1 MKLKDYFKLIRDSV
15 SAWQKDYASSLGA
28 AIAFYTAFSIAPL
41 MVILIAVAGFVWGE
55 DAVRGE
61 LIQQLGSII
70 GNDAAAGVQALIRNA
85 DRPSQGVTAT
95 LISVGVLIWGST
107 RVFAELQSALDRI
120 WKVPKA
126 VRVQGVWRTIRARL
140 LSFGLVLGLAFLLV
154 VSLVISTGLAA
165 VGQWAGGLFPGF
177 EAILQFANALI
188 SFGAITVLFAM
199 IFKFMPQAKIAWKDV
214 WIGAL
219 VTAAL
224 FEAGKL
230 LIGMYVGKS
239 ASISV
244 LAAAGSLIIL
254 LIWVY
259 YAALV
264 FLLGA
269 EFTWIYARNYG
280 SHRVESGADEST
292 ATNSSVGAETVP
304 PSLTPRRGGHT
315 SLAKPEPAKKTDLI

>member
-1 MKLKDYFKLIRDSV
+1 MRPIDYYYLTRDSIK
-15 SAWQKDYASSLGA
+15 AWQEDYAASLGA

-41 MVILIAVAGFVWGE
+41 MIIIIAIAGFVWGE

-61 LIQQLGSII
+61 LIQQLGGIV
-70 GNDAAAGVQALIRNA
+70 GNDAAAGIQALIRDA
-85 DRPSQGVTAT
+85 DRPSQGLAAT
-95 LISVGVLIWGST
+95 LISAGILVWGST

-120 WKVPKA
+120 WEVPRA
-126 VRVQGVWRTIRARL
+126 VRRQGIWRTLRARL
-140 LSFGLVLGLAFLLV
+140 LSFGLVLGLAFLLI

-165 VGQWAGGLFPGF
+165 LGQWAGGFFPGM
-177 EAILQFANALI
+177 EAALQLANAVI
-188 SFGAITVLFAM
+188 TFGITTVLFAM
-199 IFKFMPQAKIAWKDV
+199 IFKLMPQATIAWRDV

-219 VTAAL
+219 VTALL

-239 ASISV
+239 ASVSV
-244 LAAAGSLIIL
+244 LAAAGSLIVL

-259 YAALV
+259 YAAQV

-280 SHRVESGADEST
+280 SHRKTKDAQ
-292 ATNSSVGAETVP
+292 
-304 PSLTPRRGGHT
+304 
-315 SLAKPEPAKKTDLI
+315 PEPAATDDRVYANDSGT

>member
-1 MKLKDYFKLIRDSV
+1 MHPIDYYYLTRDSIK
-15 SAWQKDYASSLGA
+15 AWQEDYAASLGA

-41 MVILIAVAGFVWGE
+41 MIIIIAIAGFVWGE

-61 LIQQLGSII
+61 LIQQLGGIV
-70 GNDAAAGVQALIRNA
+70 GNDAAAGIQALIRDA
-85 DRPSQGVTAT
+85 DRPSQGLTAT
-95 LISVGVLIWGST
+95 LISAGILVWGST

-120 WKVPKA
+120 WEVPRA
-126 VRVQGVWRTIRARL
+126 VRSQGIWRTLRARL
-140 LSFGLVLGLAFLLV
+140 LSFGLVLGLAFLLI

-165 VGQWAGGLFPGF
+165 LGQWAGGFFPGM
-177 EAILQFANALI
+177 EAALQLTNALI
-188 SFGAITVLFAM
+188 TFGITTVLFAM
-199 IFKFMPQAKIAWKDV
+199 IFKFMPQATIAWRDV

-219 VTAAL
+219 VTAML

-239 ASISV
+239 ASVSV
-244 LAAAGSLIIL
+244 LAAAGSLIVL

-259 YAALV
+259 YAAQV

-280 SHRVESGADEST
+280 SHRRGNNDAQLESAATDDRTYANDSST
-292 ATNSSVGAETVP
+292 
-304 PSLTPRRGGHT
+304 
-315 SLAKPEPAKKTDLI
+315 